1 MVKGIETF
9 KEYFKDHTDKYVIIG
24 GTACDMIISQEGL
37 TPRATK
43 GIDIILIVEA
53 LSSEFISQ
61 FWQFIKDARYK
72 RNEESNEDKK
82 YYRFTEPEEGN
93 FPYQVELFSRK
104 PDVITLNE
112 SVHITPIPADDGLSS
127 LSAILMIDE
136 YYNYMVKNSIVEN
149 GLHVAT
155 KDSVICLKAKA
166 YLEMTARKAA
176 GSHEDEKHIKK
187 HKADV
192 FRLGALLSDEDQFEL
207 PAGIQQNM
215 QVFFE
220 TIEGDLP
227 DKAIMKAMGAP
238 VSDMQKLYKQLLKN
252 FNVELGQYVQ
262 S

>member
-1 MVKGIETF
+1 
-9 KEYFKDHTDKYVIIG
+9 
-24 GTACDMIISQEGL
+24 
-37 TPRATK
+37 
-43 GIDIILIVEA
+43 
-53 LSSEFISQ
+53 
-61 FWQFIKDARYK
+61 
-72 RNEESNEDKK
+72 
-82 YYRFTEPEEGN
+82 
-93 FPYQVELFSRK
+93 
-104 PDVITLNE
+104 
-112 SVHITPIPADDGLSS
+112 
-127 LSAILMIDE
+127 MIDE